1 MNLTNE
7 RLYEVVRAPHMSEKA
22 ARGADASGQHVFR
35 VAPDATKPEIK
46 AAVERLFKVEVRQVR
61 VLNVKGKTKRFGQ
74 INGRRSGWRKA
85 IVRLQP
91 GQDIDYGSFEG

>member
-1 MNLTNE
+1 MRMTNE
-7 RLYEVVRAPHMSEKA
+7 RLYEVVRAPHVSEKS
-22 ARGADASGQHVFR
+22 ARGADESGQHVFR

-46 AAVERLFKVEVRQVR
+46 AAVERLFKVRVRAVR

-91 GQDIDYGSFEG
+91 GQDINYAGFEG